1 MDDSMGVTEAIMSRR
16 SVRAY
21 DDRPVPEDVL
31 MRVLEAGRI
40 APSASNYQPWHF
52 IVVKNPET
60 RKGLS
65 KGRYAGFLKD
75 TPVVIAGCGSK
86 KLNERWYV
94 VDTTIALENMVL
106 AATGEGLGTCWIGSF
121 DEEDVKSILKVPEDW
136 SVVAML
142 ALGYAKEKRD
152 LLGGLKKHEHRRK
165 DLELITS
172 YEEFGKQ
179 R

>member
-1 MDDSMGVTEAIMSRR
+1 MSRR

-21 DDRPVPEDVL
+21 EDRPVPGDVL
-31 MRVLEAGRI
+31 TKVLEAGRV
-40 APSASNYQPWHF
+40 APSSSNYQPWHF
-52 IVVKNPET
+52 IIVKDPAT

-65 KGRYAGFLKD
+65 KGRNAGFLKD
-75 TPVVIAGCGSK
+75 TPVVIVGCGNK
-86 KLNERWYV
+86 KINERWYK

-121 DEEDVKSILKVPEDW
+121 DEEDVKSLLKVPADW

-142 ALGYAKEKRD
+142 ALGYPKERWN
-152 LLGGLKKHEHRRK
+152 LLGGAKKHEHRRK
-165 DLELITS
+165 DLGLITS